1 MNQRKT
7 WACVLGIMAATAATT
22 WADFPIAAT
31 SAANRSPAGLAPAAI
46 FSDHMV
52 LQRQAKVPVWGTA
65 APGESVTVTF
75 MGQTKTA
82 TVDDQGKWTVR
93 LDEMEAVS
101 EPQEMTVKDAKETRV
116 FTDVLVG
123 EVWLGSGQSNMEFGW
138 TFSDEFKARRA
149 VRDNVPEKAKDPDYM
164 GGCVDEETLN
174 VLRRAIGNPLIRVSS
189 RTRDHLTTPNTGWA
203 RVTEENVRTLPA
215 LAGCIAVYLQEEIQ
229 VPVGIIVRAVSSTHT
244 ARWITEEGFLEDPVV
259 RKQLDAY
266 RATGNP
272 APTLTGVD
280 ARKGFGNLHAEYI
293 TPVAPYAL
301 RGFLWDQG
309 EQGIGYR
316 GVDWTAAMHALVT
329 SWRKAWGQGDLP
341 WSATDHYP
349 DELEEDLRKAGLAH
363 FAIAKTD
370 GLSRA
375 LHPLNKWK
383 YAQRHLDNILPMAYG
398 RESPYHP

>member
-1 MNQRKT
+1 
-7 WACVLGIMAATAATT
+7 MAATAATT